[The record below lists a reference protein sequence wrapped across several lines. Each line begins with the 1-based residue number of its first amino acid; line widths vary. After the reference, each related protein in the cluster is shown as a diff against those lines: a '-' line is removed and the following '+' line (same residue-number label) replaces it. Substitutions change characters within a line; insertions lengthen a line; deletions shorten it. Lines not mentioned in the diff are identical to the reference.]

1 MLTTT
6 YALLT
11 LSIEQKKE
19 RGFISRL
26 LQYLKHYATKPQE
39 IDPLHL
45 QTQLEELVRFA
56 ELRHQHKVE
65 DCLIPAVREATRE
78 ADGLLA
84 ELDSLKRSGGN
95 MLRATRRRLR
105 LAFDQGG
112 AQVKML
118 CFTLERYCWN
128 VLERLAREERE
139 LLPLAQRVISS
150 EQWFAIGSTFLSHDA
165 RLLEGRRASA
175 AHAVPVP
182 L

>member
-1 MLTTT
+1 MLTAT

-11 LSIEQKKE
+11 LSIEQTKE

-26 LQYLKHYATKPQE
+26 LQYLKTHATKPHE

-45 QTQLEELVRFA
+45 QTQLDELVRFA
-56 ELRHQHKVE
+56 EVRHQHKVE

-84 ELDSLKRSGGN
+84 ELESLKRSGGN
-95 MLRATRRRLR
+95 MLQSARRRLR
-105 LAFDQGG
+105 LAFGKGG
-112 AQVKML
+112 TQFKML

-150 EQWFAIGSTFLSHDA
+150 EQWFAIGTTFLSHDA
-165 RLLEGRRASA
+165 SLLEGRRSRA
-175 AHAVPVP
+175 AQPQA
-182 L
+182 